1 MVSGFGP
8 TSATAARGSTVSSQ
22 AKLVHLTDD
31 AWQLVQYE
39 DFRRTLDAD
48 GNFAPLD
55 RVAYSLTVE
64 VVPTC
69 HVHPALLL
77 PAALF
82 DLALR
87 DVLLTLDPTLSA
99 ADGL

>member
-1 MVSGFGP
+1 
-8 TSATAARGSTVSSQ
+8 VSSQ